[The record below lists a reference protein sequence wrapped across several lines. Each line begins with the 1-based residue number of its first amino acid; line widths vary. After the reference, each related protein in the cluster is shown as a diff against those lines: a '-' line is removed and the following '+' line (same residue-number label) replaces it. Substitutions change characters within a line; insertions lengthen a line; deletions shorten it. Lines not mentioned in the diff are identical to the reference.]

1 MRPAHQT
8 QGVREAPQMVLT
20 RKVVN
25 ERRAWGTVGENPP
38 AGAGGTDVTAA
49 RGDPTRRGATKPEY
63 HKY

>member
-1 MRPAHQT
+1 
-8 QGVREAPQMVLT
+8 MVLT

-38 AGAGGTDVTAA
+38 AGVGGTGVTTA
-49 RGDPTRRGATKPEY
+49 RGDSTRRGATKPEY